1 MIIAKKNLHKS
12 EDSQIAQFQFQVP
25 SFEVKIDSSVQISKA
40 NSSCETKVEAP
51 ISRELA
57 ISASEMISG
66 LAMRYPELAVQ
77 TQANADRDKVKIL
90 LQDYV

>member
-1 MIIAKKNLHKS
+1 MIIAKKNLQKT

-25 SFEVKIDSSVQISKA
+25 NFEVRIDSSVQISNAK
-40 NSSCETKVEAP
+40 SKLETNVEAP

-77 TQANADRDKVKIL
+77 TQANADRNKVKIL
-90 LQDYV
+90 LQDCV

>member
-40 NSSCETKVEAP
+40 NSSFEAKVEAP

-57 ISASEMISG
+57 ISASEMISR

-90 LQDYV
+90 LHDYV